1 MDNFRN
7 FCKLVEERKQIS
19 TTFNQKLMESR
30 YGHDLEI
37 LINSGRIYDARK
49 LYLALKKKELT
60 YQKISKLRLK
70 KKTTKECALLAELES
85 KWQMLNNLV

>member
-1 MDNFRN
+1 
-7 FCKLVEERKQIS
+7 
-19 TTFNQKLMESR
+19 MESR

>member
-70 KKTTKECALLAELES
+70 KKTTKECALLSELES
-85 KWQMLNNLV
+85 K